1 MYPRLNY
8 NPKNYRIDSIDGG
21 IVIDKREE
29 KIPYNKSPDMLNMYF
44 SGNLLKKREGQLM
57 LFYEDD
63 IYSVSKDV
71 FNNHFI
77 YHAGDKIKAYNINT
91 KEVKVLIG
99 KVKRKKGTF
108 FLYNGKILS
117 SSTKNCW

>member
-8 NPKNYRIDSIDGG
+8 NPKNYRINSIDGG
-21 IVIDKREE
+21 IVIDKSEE

-71 FNNHFI
+71 FYNHFI
-77 YHAGDKIKAYNINT
+77 YHAGDKIKAYNCDT

-99 KVKRKKGTF
+99 KVKEKKGRF
-108 FLYNGKILS
+108 FLYNG
-117 SSTKNCW
+117 